1 MATLYSWQLTFCAI
15 TRSLY
20 LMWQKL
26 SCSVFS
32 LKCPVCCVTRDTS
45 SQYAGQSSVQ
55 MSTIFYS
62 KSLYQIETET
72 NLMKLYQM
80 GPGGNNPIL
89 LLTSI
94 ALQTFPSLS
103 LSGRAKHFFHELRTK
118 KSWQFGCVNIWR
130 DKSFGLASS
139 FYSDTKHVFTG
150 VKTDMWVFTFVIRG
164 TM

>member
-1 MATLYSWQLTFCAI
+1 MSAGRLMATLYSWQLTFCAI

-103 LSGRAKHFFHELRTK
+103 LSGRAKHFFTSWEQ
-118 KSWQFGCVNIWR
+118 KSHDSLVV
-130 DKSFGLASS
+130 ST
-139 FYSDTKHVFTG
+139 SDVTSLLVWPHHFTAIQN
-150 VKTDMWVFTFVIRG
+150 MFLQE
-164 TM
+164 